1 MDFKIKSEIMTD
13 INKINTILNTDIFDS
28 ENIGHPLMES
38 AFIDLII
45 KLRDLLYKSEKLG
58 KRINFKE
65 DVTILKDSSGKEV
78 VKDITDAIKYVRD
91 ATCHIDSPNHILDKN
106 IVFTFNIAYG
116 KTNLAKINEILLTSD
131 YNDDICFFYGEQKL
145 YLKRHIIRAYEEAKN
160 FLQPLMI

>member
-13 INKINTILNTDIFDS
+13 ISKINTIINTGIFDR

-58 KRINFKE
+58 KRIDFKE
-65 DVTILKDSSGKEV
+65 DVVILKDDSGKEV

-91 ATCHIDSPNHILDKN
+91 AACHIDSPNHILNKN

-116 KTNLAKINEILLTSD
+116 KVNLLSMPGMTLTAD
-131 YNDDICFFYGEQKL
+131 YGDDICFFYGEQKL
-145 YLKRHIIRAYEEAKN
+145 YLNRHIIKAYEEAKN
-160 FLQPLMI
+160 FLQPLMV